1 MCEQDT
7 FLDTI
12 GMLSVA
18 RAAEGGTSYFSSI
31 LAAYDDLADHQDVAP
46 LFTGWPLYVDATKV
60 KVYTEHYHVG
70 GGYETRPIGG
80 GAHVTAD
87 PVPVLSWAGEGTG
100 EGLPASARAMAAG
113 RRGASGGGAG
123 ECRVR

>member
-31 LAAYDDLADHQDVAP
+31 LAAYDDLADHQDVEP
-46 LFTGWPLYVDATKV
+46 LFTGWRKRSSSLASYFAAS
-60 KVYTEHYHVG
+60 
-70 GGYETRPIGG
+70 ETLLRSALRGRNEGQSIH
-80 GAHVTAD
+80 GA
-87 PVPVLSWAGEGTG
+87 
-100 EGLPASARAMAAG
+100 LP
-113 RRGASGGGAG
+113 RR
-123 ECRVR
+123 RRL